1 MPEGDTLHNIA
12 KTLRPAL
19 LGKVVK
25 RLELSRLAGDASVLV
40 GSTIIGVD
48 AQGKNLLVRFNNGLV
63 LHTHLKMPGVWH
75 LYLPGQQ
82 WRRSPSQAHVVLE
95 VEGAQAVCYNA
106 PVVRVLKTEQL
117 RRDRQIA
124 GLGPD
129 LLGET
134 FDMARAV
141 SGLRAV
147 NDWPI
152 GVAIM
157 HQGAVSGI
165 GNVYKSEV
173 LFLESLDPF
182 EAVASTA
189 DGALETLLKR
199 SRELMQININWGED
213 APYRGH
219 RTTRFE
225 GRSDGTKVWVYR
237 RRGMPCYRCGTV
249 IRMKRQGEA
258 QRSTYFCPSCQSVS
272 PRKLASLFAAKFER
286 GGT

>member
-25 RLELSRLAGDASVLV
+25 RLELSRLAGDTGVLV

-48 AQGKNLLVRFNNGLV
+48 AQGKNLLVRFDNGLV

-82 WRRSPSQAHVVLE
+82 WRRSPSQARVVLE

-134 FDMARAV
+134 FDLKRALE
-141 SGLRAV
+141 GLRTV
-147 NDWPI
+147 KDWPI

-157 HQGAVSGI
+157 HQGAVSGV
-165 GNVYKSEV
+165 GNVYKSEL
-173 LFLESLDPF
+173 LFLEGLDPF
-182 EAVASTA
+182 EPVSSSS
-189 DGALETLLKR
+189 DSALEALLER
-199 SRELMQININWGED
+199 ARALMQININWGED
-213 APYRGH
+213 APQRGR

-237 RRGMPCYRCGTV
+237 RRGMPCYRCGSA
-249 IRMKRQGEA
+249 IRMKRQGQA
-258 QRSTYFCPSCQSVS
+258 QRSTYFCPGCQRVS
-272 PRKLASLFAAKFER
+272 GLRLTSLFAAKSESR
-286 GGT
+286 EA